1 MNKLYAFVKEHILSN
16 LGVGVNLVR
25 GKSGRLTEFTE
36 IEEDGRIICTY
47 TPAAGLEALTITA
60 KIGESGIVLS
70 IDARITAYNGVGC
83 GFAPENAVVMDLG
96 DLTPDAM
103 LGSRHDGP
111 WWMYPTFV
119 KDFSALSP
127 RTQSLL
133 IKSGSLHYH
142 LLPLTGDNF
151 RCEFGEGKLT
161 LTSDTS
167 GICRLTGDFLAIAAS
182 TEPYS
187 AVDDNFAN
195 ARECGA
201 IRVPLR
207 HERHMPE
214 FFDGFGWCTWDAFY
228 ADVTSAKIYEKLEE
242 FKEKNIPVKWV
253 IIDDGWMTTR
263 NQMLAGFDVNL
274 TKFPEGLK
282 ATISKMKNVYGVEKV
297 GVWHAFNGYW
307 NGVDPESQLY
317 SVQKDNLFITPSG
330 KALQSLD
337 EEKAFRFWDTWH
349 SFLAD
354 CGVDFLKVDNQSSN
368 SGHILGAIAT
378 AEGCRIAHRALER
391 SIEKNFGG
399 AVINCMGMDMENVL
413 ARPGSAVSR
422 NSDDF
427 FPKRERGFIKHLTQN
442 VYNAVW
448 HGKIYYCDFDMWWSD
463 HESAYQSGV
472 LRAIS
477 GSPVYVSDAIG
488 KSKRETIMPV
498 IESDGRVMLCERAA
512 RPTTDCLYTDCSAG
526 NKLLKVWNRSGA
538 NFALAAFNVS
548 DGDVTDKVDFG
559 CIPGLSEK
567 AGYVAY
573 EYFTKKFIRVSCF
586 EDIDVTLPRD
596 GVAVW
601 SIYPILRDGDDE
613 EEYILLGDTEKYVP
627 IASEYKVKKLLSELP
642 L

>member
-16 LGVGVNLVR
+16 FGVGVNLVR
-25 GKSGRLTEFTE
+25 GKSGKLTEFTE
-36 IEEDGRIICTY
+36 TEEDGRVICAY
-47 TPAAGLEALTITA
+47 TPAAGLESLTITA
-60 KIGESGIVLS
+60 KIGETGIVLS
-70 IDARITAYNGVGC
+70 IDARINAGNGYAC

-133 IKSGSLHYH
+133 IKSGALHYH

-151 RCEFGEGKLT
+151 RCEFSEGKLT

-228 ADVTSAKIYEKLEE
+228 ADVTSAKIYEKLDE

-263 NQMLAGFDVNL
+263 NSMLAGFDVNL

-317 SVQKDNLFITPSG
+317 SVQKENLFITPSG

-337 EEKAFRFWDTWH
+337 EDKAFRFWDTWH

-368 SGHILGAIAT
+368 SDT
-378 AEGCRIAHRALER
+378 SSER
-391 SIEKNFGG
+391 S
-399 AVINCMGMDMENVL
+399 
-413 ARPGSAVSR
+413 RP
-422 NSDDF
+422 
-427 FPKRERGFIKHLTQN
+427 P
-442 VYNAVW
+442 
-448 HGKIYYCDFDMWWSD
+448 
-463 HESAYQSGV
+463 
-472 LRAIS
+472 
-477 GSPVYVSDAIG
+477 
-488 KSKRETIMPV
+488 
-498 IESDGRVMLCERAA
+498 RAA
-512 RPTTDCLYTDCSAG
+512 A
-526 NKLLKVWNRSGA
+526 
-538 NFALAAFNVS
+538 
-548 DGDVTDKVDFG
+548 
-559 CIPGLSEK
+559 
-567 AGYVAY
+567 
-573 EYFTKKFIRVSCF
+573 
-586 EDIDVTLPRD
+586 
-596 GVAVW
+596 
-601 SIYPILRDGDDE
+601 
-613 EEYILLGDTEKYVP
+613 
-627 IASEYKVKKLLSELP
+627 
-642 L
+642 